1 MLWNDLTKSNS
12 KKEYIFNKRNS
23 KKMCYIDVIVLI
35 PLFNYVEQM
44 SESNSEVVKTES
56 IYIE

>member
-1 MLWNDLTKSNS
+1 
-12 KKEYIFNKRNS
+12 
-23 KKMCYIDVIVLI
+23 MCYIDVIVLI